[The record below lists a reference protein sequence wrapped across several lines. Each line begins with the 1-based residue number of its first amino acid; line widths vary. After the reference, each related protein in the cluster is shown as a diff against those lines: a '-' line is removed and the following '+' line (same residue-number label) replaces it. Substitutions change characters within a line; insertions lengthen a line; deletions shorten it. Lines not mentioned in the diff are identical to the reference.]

1 MFAVNFG
8 EIDSIFRK
16 SGSLLCNLS
25 ECRKNIDFFAEIGSC
40 ILHEHFD
47 SGLPCRKQQCSTAS
61 PRQDVFMKICKEI
74 YQYRQMIFS
83 LVKKDLRGRYKGSV
97 LGFLWT
103 FINPLMQLVVYTFV
117 FTYIM
122 KAGIDKYYLYLFV
135 ALIPW
140 IFFSSAITGGSSS
153 IVAQKDLIKKIYF
166 PREVIPISYVTSCFV
181 NMLLC
186 FLIIFPVMVISGIS
200 LNPLALLCLPVIM
213 IVEYFLALGMAM
225 LSSAVTVYF
234 RDLEHILGII
244 TMVWMYMTP
253 IFYSIDMIPEKLRFV
268 YHINPMSSVISCY
281 RDVLYY
287 AQVPD
292 LTSLLEAVVL
302 GALFLV
308 LGMLAFGKLKKGFA
322 EEL

>member
-1 MFAVNFG
+1 
-8 EIDSIFRK
+8 
-16 SGSLLCNLS
+16 
-25 ECRKNIDFFAEIGSC
+25 
-40 ILHEHFD
+40 
-47 SGLPCRKQQCSTAS
+47 
-61 PRQDVFMKICKEI
+61 MKVWKEI
-74 YQYRQMIFS
+74 YDYRQMIFS

-135 ALIPW
+135 ALVPW

-153 IVAQKDLIKKIYF
+153 VVAQKDLVKKIYF

-186 FLIIFPVMVISGIS
+186 FCIIIPVMVVARVPI
-200 LNPLALLCLPVIM
+200 NPLALLCLPVIM

-225 LSSAVTVYF
+225 LASAITVYF
-234 RDLEHILGII
+234 RDLEHILGIV
-244 TMVWMYMTP
+244 TMIWMYMTP
-253 IFYSIDMIPEKLRFV
+253 IFYSIDMIPQKMRFI
-268 YHINPMSSVISCY
+268 YHINPMASIISCY
-281 RDVLYY
+281 RSVLYSG
-287 AQVPD
+287 QVPN
-292 LTSLLEAVVL
+292 LASLLEAAVL
-302 GALFLV
+302 GVLFLI
-308 LGMLAFGKLKKGFA
+308 LGMLVFGRLKKGFA